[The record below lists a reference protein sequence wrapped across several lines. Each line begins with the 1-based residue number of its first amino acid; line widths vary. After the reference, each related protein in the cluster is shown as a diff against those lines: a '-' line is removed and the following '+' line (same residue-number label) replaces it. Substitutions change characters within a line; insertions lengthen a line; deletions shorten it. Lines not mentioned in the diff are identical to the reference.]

1 MATVV
6 GLFERYEDADRALHA
21 LNDMGFG
28 KEDISVVAPEE
39 KIRTKLSGEHGTAED
54 TAKTGAVVGGLA
66 GLLVGVG
73 AIVAPGVGHIITIGA
88 LATALGSGAV
98 GAGIGAAAGGLRG
111 ALREMHVP
119 DAEAT
124 VIEDS
129 VKQGGILITVVSEE
143 DRIPEIK
150 QTMRDSNAVDLEA
163 RRNLSE
169 QGREADYRQVTA
181 KKRDERTED

>member
-1 MATVV
+1 
-6 GLFERYEDADRALHA
+6 
-21 LNDMGFG
+21 
-28 KEDISVVAPEE
+28 
-39 KIRTKLSGEHGTAED
+39 
-54 TAKTGAVVGGLA
+54 
-66 GLLVGVG
+66 
-73 AIVAPGVGHIITIGA
+73 
-88 LATALGSGAV
+88 LGSGAV

>member
-21 LNDMGFG
+21 LNEIGFG
-28 KEDISVVAPEE
+28 RDDISVVAPEE
-39 KIRTKLSGEHGTAED
+39 KVRSKLSGEHGTAEG
-54 TAKTGAVVGGLA
+54 TAQTGAVVGGLA

-73 AIVAPGVGHIITIGA
+73 AIVAPGIGPIITIGA
-88 LATALGSGAV
+88 LATVLGAGAA

-119 DAEAT
+119 EAEAT
-124 VIEDS
+124 VIENGI
-129 VKQGGILITVVSEE
+129 KQGGILITVVSGE
-143 DRIPEIK
+143 DRVQEVK

-163 RRNLSE
+163 RRNLWE
-169 QGREADYRQVTA
+169 QGREADYRDVTS